1 MKSKKDIC
9 VLNNDNTYSF
19 IHNDD
24 LSILSACKKDK
35 SKYIFFPVY
44 SNDGVRYYKED
55 TKVVLSSIKI
65 SITGT
70 LLLCDFTDSGV
81 SFKDPVPISM
91 EAKNIAET
99 YAILGSLYN
108 IEYCCEVLK
117 SSSMQIKPELFEFE
131 IRIWVDGCEYY
142 LNHDMYFN
150 TLNMVEDQDHSLE
163 DDYEISVAPIYDIIG
178 YIENTISY
186 KMGSSLFTDNPHFIL
201 FTDNTYMDYDDF
213 KKLKQE
219 PPSNSALLG
228 STGSSLYVSISYD
241 EYRLIKSDDDIY
253 DFSYV
258 LYDIYE
264 NCEEEDA
271 IPDED
276 VSVSTILELDGD
288 VYRIGRYDEIRI
300 YTDTQFIFL
309 LTAIRDLST
318 LLILEA
324 EGECQICFS
333 CYINKNLDPYHCASI
348 GESITYNLA
357 QEYNTD
363 LLYILALRSKAT
375 QLKTKEQLS

>member
-9 VLNNDNTYSF
+9 ILNNDNTYSF

-35 SKYIFFPVY
+35 SKYILFPVY
-44 SNDGVRYYKED
+44 SNDGIRYYKED
-55 TKVVLSSIKI
+55 TKVILSSIKM

-70 LLLCDFTDSGV
+70 LLLCDFADSGV

-91 EAKNIAET
+91 EANNIAET

-108 IEYCCEVLK
+108 IEYCCEVLE
-117 SSSMQIKPELFEFE
+117 SPCMQIKPELFEFE
-131 IRIWVDGCEYY
+131 IHIWVDGCEYY
-142 LNHDMYFN
+142 LNHDMYFH
-150 TLNMVEDQDHSLE
+150 TLNMVEGQDHSLE

-186 KMGSSLFTDNPHFIL
+186 KIGSSLFTDNPHFIL
-201 FTDNTYMDYDDF
+201 FTDNKYMDYYEF

-219 PPSNSALLG
+219 PPSNSALLL
-228 STGSSLYVSISYD
+228 STGSSLYLSISYD
-241 EYRLIKSDDDIY
+241 ECKLVESDNDIY
-253 DFSYV
+253 SFAYV
-258 LYDIYE
+258 LYDVHKG
-264 NCEEEDA
+264 CEEDA

-276 VSVSTILELDGD
+276 VSVSTILELERD
-288 VYRIGRYDEIRI
+288 VYEIGLSDELRV

-318 LLILEA
+318 LLTLEA
-324 EGECQICFS
+324 ESEYQICFS
-333 CYINKNLDPYHCASI
+333 CYINKNLDSQHCAYI
-348 GESITYNLA
+348 EESITYNLA
-357 QEYNTD
+357 QEYGTD

-375 QLKTKEQLS
+375 TMKDTKEQLS